1 VPGRRTA
8 EHTRLLVEDFHART
22 GGRIMNL
29 MTSDENPAY
38 ATAIREVYGDEVTPP
53 RRGRRGRRPAPR
65 LAPPPDLKYATVH
78 KVRENNRVVRVET
91 RVVFGTW
98 LGVLLALALSAV
110 SKVVNT
116 AFIER
121 HNGSDRN
128 GNARKTRKSYCFS
141 KDWGLHEAVTY
152 FTMYSAN
159 FCRPVRTLR
168 ERKAEGGWRQRTP
181 AMAAGLAN
189 HVWSLNTTFHQ
200 N

>member
-1 VPGRRTA
+1 M
-8 EHTRLLVEDFHART
+8 LVEDFHART

-38 ATAIREVYGDEVTPP
+38 ETAILAVYGEVVTPP
-53 RRGRRGRRPAPR
+53 RRGRRGRPPAPR
-65 LAPPPDLKYATVH
+65 RVPPPDLKYATVH

-121 HNGSDRN
+121 HNGTDRN

-181 AMAAGLAN
+181 AMAAGLAD
-189 HVWSLNTTFHQ
+189 HVWSLKEWLSFPAIQRT
-200 N
+200 

>member
-1 VPGRRTA
+1 
-8 EHTRLLVEDFHART
+8 
-22 GGRIMNL
+22 MNL
-29 MTSDENPAY
+29 MTRDEHPAY
-38 ATAIREVYGDEVTPP
+38 ATAIREVDGVVVTPP

-65 LAPPPDLKYATVH
+65 KVPPAELPYATVH

-128 GNARKTRKSYCFS
+128 GNARKTRRSNCFS
-141 KDWGLHEAVTY
+141 KDWDVHVAVTY

-181 AMAAGLAN
+181 AMAAGLAD
-189 HVWSLNTTFHQ
+189 HVWSLKEWLSFPAIQ
-200 N
+200 RK

>member
-1 VPGRRTA
+1 M
-8 EHTRLLVEDFHART
+8 EDFHRRT

-38 ATAIREVYGDEVTPP
+38 ATAILAVYGEAVTPP

-65 LAPPPDLKYATVH
+65 QEPPAGLQYATVH
-78 KVRENNRVVRVET
+78 KIRENNRVVRVET

-141 KDWGLHEAVTY
+141 KDWEMHEAVTY

-181 AMAAGLAN
+181 AIAAGLAD
-189 HVWSLNTTFHQ
+189 HVWSLKEWLCFPAIQ
-200 N
+200 RK

>member
-1 VPGRRTA
+1 
-8 EHTRLLVEDFHART
+8 VEDFQRRT
-22 GGRIMNL
+22 GGRIMSL

-38 ATAIREVYGDEVTPP
+38 ETAILDVYGDVVVPP
-53 RRGRRGRRPAPR
+53 RRGRRGRPPAPR
-65 LAPPPDLKYATVH
+65 QVPPPELKYATVH

-141 KDWGLHEAVTY
+141 KDWGMHEAVTY

-168 ERKAEGGWRQRTP
+168 ERKAEGGFRQRTP
-181 AMAAGLAN
+181 AMAAGLAD
-189 HVWSLNTTFHQ
+189 HVWSLKEWLRFPAIQRT
-200 N
+200 